1 MADLSLAM
9 LNQVLEAALAFM
21 ILLLAMSV
29 AAIVRVDTTVGGNT
43 EARAD
48 GESAASAASAAGR
61 PTAVPAPPL
70 WAGQARGNLTASGPA
85 PRKPGLFGPRYEARH
100 VRGRMPR
107 PRQPGPTGPPW
118 GPAAPPPGLPQ
129 QGSERWI

>member
-9 LNQVLEAALAFM
+9 LNQVLEAALALM
-21 ILLLAMSV
+21 ILLLVMSV
-29 AAIVRVDTTVGGNT
+29 TAIVRVGTTVGGNREPGT
-43 EARAD
+43 NGD
-48 GESAASAASAAGR
+48 SAASAADLS
-61 PTAVPAPPL
+61 TAVPAPPMWGGTVPGHL
-70 WAGQARGNLTASGPA
+70 APPPP

-100 VRGRMPR
+100 VRGRAPNQ
-107 PRQPGPTGPPW
+107 RQPGPTGPPW